1 MSQVNSAESKPKSKK
16 DTVAAV
22 AAKGVTFYDNDD
34 EFNLVLLHQPRQ
46 SDPIPVESESVGL
59 AVVPVQTA
67 PVVAVS
73 VPMATSRNDQY
84 AIAPNIH
91 VTVRVLE
98 NLMDRWDYLESAA
111 SQRPTH
117 VSATTTMMDHHL

>member
-16 DTVAAV
+16 NTVAAV
-22 AAKGVTFYDNDD
+22 AANRVTFYDNDD

-46 SDPIPVESESVGL
+46 SDPIPVESESVGP
-59 AVVPVQTA
+59 AVVPVQSA

-73 VPMATSRNDQY
+73 SVPSRNDQY

-91 VTVRVLE
+91 VTERVLE
-98 NLMDRWDYLESAA
+98 NLMDRWEYLESAA
-111 SQRPTH
+111 AQR
-117 VSATTTMMDHHL
+117 